1 MLCTCVVFIPNF
13 PAIFCQFKF
22 MHVCSRSVSRMHYV
36 LFSICEVVIGEAQ
49 TLACK
54 NPPRI
59 HEASLNARNKPPK
72 SRYKKI
78 SSAQLTEV
86 EDSVCNFNFHSLSSI
101 NSKTIWRSVL
111 QGKFLF

>member
-1 MLCTCVVFIPNF
+1 MHLCCVHSQFPSHLLSVQVYARVFTLSQSY
-13 PAIFCQFKF
+13 AL
-22 MHVCSRSVSRMHYV
+22 RA
-36 LFSICEVVIGEAQ
+36 LSICEVVIGGAQ

-101 NSKTIWRSVL
+101 N
-111 QGKFLF
+111 